1 MKKLIND
8 VQDVLDEQLA
18 GLAKAHPSLTLH
30 QDPVYVTR
38 ADAPVAGKVALL
50 SGGGSGHEPMHCG
63 YIGQGMLSGA
73 CPGEIFT
80 SPTPDKIFEC
90 AMQVDGGEGVL
101 LIIKNYTGDILNFE
115 TATELLHDSGV
126 KVTTVVID
134 DDVAVKDSLYTAGR
148 RGVANTV
155 LIEKLV
161 GAAAERGDSLDA
173 CAELGRKLNNQ
184 GHSIGIALGACTVP
198 AAGKPLLPWRIM
210 RWSLASA
217 FMVSRVLTAR
227 PFSSLD
233 QTVDEMF
240 DTLLV
245 NGSYHRTLRFWDYQ
259 QGSWQEEQQTKQP
272 LQSGDRVI
280 ALVNNLGATPL
291 SELYGVYNRLTTR
304 CQQAGLT
311 IERNLI
317 GAYCTSLDMTGFSI
331 TLLKVDDETLALWTP
346 RSTPRPLTGVNKEK
360 AMSLSRTQI
369 VNWLTRCGDIFSTE
383 SEYLTGLDREI
394 GDADHGLN
402 MNRGFSK
409 VVEKLPAIA
418 DKDIGFIL
426 KNTGMTLL
434 SSVGG
439 ASGPLFGTFFIRAA
453 QATQARQSLTLE
465 ELYQMF
471 RDGADG
477 VISRGKAEP
486 GDKTMCDVWVPVVES
501 LRQSSEQNL
510 SVPVALEAASSI
522 AESAAQSTITMQA
535 RKGRASY
542 LGERSIGHQDPGATS
557 GDVYDANVG
566 VSRKRV
572 RNW

>member
-90 AMQVDGGEGVL
+90 AMQIDGGEGVL

-198 AAGKPLLPWRIM
+198 AAGKP
-210 RWSLASA
+210 SFTLADNEME
-217 FMVSRVLTAR
+217 FGVGIHGEPGIDRR

-240 DTLLV
+240 DTLLE

-259 QGSWQEEQQTKQP
+259 QGSWQEEPQTKQP

-331 TLLKVDDETLALWTP
+331 TLLKVDDETLALWDAL
-346 RSTPRPLTGVNKEK
+346 STPRPLTGVNKEK

-453 QATQARQSLTLE
+453 QTTQARQSLTLE

-501 LRQSSEQNL
+501 LRQSCEQNL
-510 SVPVALEAASSI
+510 PVPAALDAASSI

-557 GDVYDANVG
+557 VMFMMQMLALAA
-566 VSRKRV
+566 KE
-572 RNW
+572 